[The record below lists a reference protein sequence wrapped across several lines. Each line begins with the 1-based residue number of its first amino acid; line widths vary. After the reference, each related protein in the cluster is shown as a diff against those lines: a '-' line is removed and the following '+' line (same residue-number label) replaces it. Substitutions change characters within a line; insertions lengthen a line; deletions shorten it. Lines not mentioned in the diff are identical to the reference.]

1 MSDVRRDK
9 WAEVGVLSVG
19 FRRLVEMMTS
29 KEREEIKGED
39 TKNYGNIISRGDPV
53 LVALSSVVFLA
64 VDITEAHYLYSVLAR
79 EGGK

>member
-9 WAEVGVLSVG
+9 WAEAGVLSVG
-19 FRRLVEMMTS
+19 FRRLVEMMTT

-53 LVALSSVVFLA
+53 LVALSSV
-64 VDITEAHYLYSVLAR
+64 IS
-79 EGGK
+79 

>member
-29 KEREEIKGED
+29 NEREEIKGED
-39 TKNYGNIISRGDPV
+39 TKNYGNIISRGDPI
-53 LVALSSVVFLA
+53 LVALSSVIFLA

-79 EGGK
+79 ECGK